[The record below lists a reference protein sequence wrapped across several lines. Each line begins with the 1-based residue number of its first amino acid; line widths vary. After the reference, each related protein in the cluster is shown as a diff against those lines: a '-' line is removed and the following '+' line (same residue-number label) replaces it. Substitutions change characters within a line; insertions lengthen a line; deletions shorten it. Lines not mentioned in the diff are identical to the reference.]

1 MCHRH
6 SGLSTYGLKGL
17 RKGDEH
23 PAYAQHWVRHLYLYL
38 YLYTRLTAVVGHIM
52 ESINFLNCTML
63 LSYHQR

>member
-23 PAYAQHWVRHLYLYL
+23 PAYAQHWVWHLYLYL
-38 YLYTRLTAVVGHIM
+38 YHLKAVTKSEGQ
-52 ESINFLNCTML
+52 L
-63 LSYHQR
+63 HQ